1 MFAVVLV
8 TSLKHALNLRHK
20 EFNCLKIMKG
30 IGEFVILRVRIY
42 SSSPTDALSQ
52 VFGSNLAMKF
62 MLNWQ
67 CPVNNITRVKFSF
80 HQRPKVCPLVAK
92 QVVKN
97 KMKIYQES
105 IFYERLSNCSSN
117 SLKKK
122 LFQQFWFIYVRWH
135 QKKGS
140 KKRKYKKKKKSVKK
154 NSVCR
159 RCAILRNLL
168 IIEKNCKFI
177 ENSKYFCRSIFLC
190 PDFLRMLK

>member
-1 MFAVVLV
+1 
-8 TSLKHALNLRHK
+8 
-20 EFNCLKIMKG
+20 MKG
-30 IGEFVILRVRIY
+30 MGEFVILRVRIY

-105 IFYERLSNCSSN
+105 IFNERLSNCSSN

-122 LFQQFWFIYVRWH
+122 SCFSNFDLYMLDDI
-135 QKKGS
+135 
-140 KKRKYKKKKKSVKK
+140 KRKAVRKESTKKKKSVKK

-168 IIEKNCKFI
+168 IIEKNCKLI

>member
-1 MFAVVLV
+1 
-8 TSLKHALNLRHK
+8 
-20 EFNCLKIMKG
+20 MKG

-67 CPVNNITRVKFSF
+67 CPVNNITWVKFSS

-117 SLKKK
+117 SLKKSCFSNFD
-122 LFQQFWFIYVRWH
+122 LYMLDDI
-135 QKKGS
+135 
-140 KKRKYKKKKKSVKK
+140 KRKAVRKESTKKKKKNLSRKIL
-154 NSVCR
+154 STGG
-159 RCAILRNLL
+159 AILRNLL
-168 IIEKNCKFI
+168 IIEKNCKLI